1 MKLERR
7 KPSGREKDEA
17 SIKLLEQLR
26 ERLHSDETSSARR
39 AAFNLSW
46 MQEDGLD
53 ILKEALFSS
62 SPKKTKT
69 ATAYGLRC
77 MHGRMKK
84 MALNVLEQGLKHRN
98 TNVREVCNHALSLTG
113 QSAQEKPPSEGA
125 GEEKL
130 RIREIPRK
138 SRRQGKINI
147 DHMNKQKLVE
157 NEDPR

>member
-7 KPSGREKDEA
+7 KPSGREKNEA

-53 ILKEALFSS
+53 ILKEALFSN

-69 ATAYGLRC
+69 AVAYGLRC
-77 MHGRMKK
+77 MHGRM
-84 MALNVLEQGLKHRN
+84 
-98 TNVREVCNHALSLTG
+98 
-113 QSAQEKPPSEGA
+113 
-125 GEEKL
+125 
-130 RIREIPRK
+130 
-138 SRRQGKINI
+138 
-147 DHMNKQKLVE
+147 
-157 NEDPR
+157 